1 MIPFGAERGRR
12 LVRSFPLFHKPSS
25 PRPSIRTTNGQRTFT
40 RRLTLLHACRCETR
54 EPAKEKDAEEA
65 DDAQRGIVRL
75 RSLILVAFSL
85 VDKQLNA
92 LAGVCSSEFVLDWV
106 DWASR
111 LSPANFAFR
120 RSNTATLASP
130 PISST
135 S

>member
-25 PRPSIRTTNGQRTFT
+25 PRPSLRTTNGQRTFT

-54 EPAKEKDAEEA
+54 DHRSGQPAKEKDAEEA

-92 LAGVCSSEFVLDWV
+92 LAGVCSSEFVLDWARV
-106 DWASR
+106 PTVPSQFR
-111 LSPANFAFR
+111 L
-120 RSNTATLASP
+120 
-130 PISST
+130 
-135 S
+135 